1 MPSQS
6 SLDGSAIPDHWIRI
20 GSPDLAK
27 TVGVIERETLDWVDE
42 LKREMIVVMKRM
54 NGVREFFIFLGI
66 FQVGEEC
73 KKKEKLR
80 VFFFFFV
87 ALFILCRIG
96 FLGLL

>member
-1 MPSQS
+1 M
-6 SLDGSAIPDHWIRI
+6 DGSAIPDHWIRI

-27 TVGVIERETLDWVDE
+27 TVGVRERETLDWVDG

-73 KKKEKLR
+73 KRKR
-80 VFFFFFV
+80 S
-87 ALFILCRIG
+87 
-96 FLGLL
+96 

>member
-20 GSPDLAK
+20 RSPDLAK
-27 TVGVIERETLDWVDE
+27 TVGVIERETLDWVDG

-54 NGVREFFIFLGI
+54 NGVREFFIFFFGI

-73 KKKEKLR
+73 KRKR
-80 VFFFFFV
+80 S
-87 ALFILCRIG
+87 
-96 FLGLL
+96 

>member
-42 LKREMIVVMKRM
+42 LRREMIVVMKRM
-54 NGVREFFIFLGI
+54 NGVREFFIFFGV

-80 VFFFFFV
+80 VFFFFGCSVYFM
-87 ALFILCRIG
+87 
-96 FLGLL
+96 

>member
-1 MPSQS
+1 M
-6 SLDGSAIPDHWIRI
+6 DGSAIPDHWIRI

-27 TVGVIERETLDWVDE
+27 TVGVRERETLDWVDG

-54 NGVREFFIFLGI
+54 NGVREFFIFFGV

-80 VFFFFFV
+80 VFFFFWLLC
-87 ALFILCRIG
+87 LFYVELDFWVC
-96 FLGLL
+96 FELNK

>member
-27 TVGVIERETLDWVDE
+27 TVGVIERETLDWVDG

-54 NGVREFFIFLGI
+54 NGVREFFIF
-66 FQVGEEC
+66 
-73 KKKEKLR
+73 
-80 VFFFFFV
+80 FFWDFSS
-87 ALFILCRIG
+87 R
-96 FLGLL
+96 

>member
-27 TVGVIERETLDWVDE
+27 TVGVRERETLDWVDE

-80 VFFFFFV
+80 VFFFLV